1 MTNPV
6 VQKYFEKKR
15 MVYRRQAD
23 RVMAE
28 ARVRYLEQQ
37 FRGTIRLLEPLKWE
51 SLEIQLGDAYKELM
65 ILRKVKVK
73 P

>member
-1 MTNPV
+1 MTHPAV
-6 VQKYFEKKR
+6 HKYFEKKR
-15 MVYRRQAD
+15 AVYRRQVD

-28 ARVRYLEQQ
+28 VRVRYLEQQ

-65 ILRKVKVK
+65 KLSKVKVK
-73 P
+73 Q

>member
-1 MTNPV
+1 MSNPA

-15 MVYRRQAD
+15 LVYRRQVD

-37 FRGTIRLLEPLKWE
+37 FRGTVRLLEPLKWE
-51 SLEIQLGDAYKELM
+51 SLEMQLGDAYKELM
-65 ILRKVKVK
+65 KLRKVKMK

>member
-1 MTNPV
+1 MTDPA

-15 MVYRRQAD
+15 LVYRRQVD

-37 FRGTIRLLEPLKWE
+37 FRGTIRLLEIMKTLFIV
-51 SLEIQLGDAYKELM
+51 LTAFNF
-65 ILRKVKVK
+65 ILVLWHRGL
-73 P
+73 